1 MSMVSKLISEEIMA
15 ENFLIWQRH
24 NAKESW
30 SSEKLKQNKLKEIQA
45 QAHWN
50 QITGNWGQRKNL
62 ESSLRKWCITYC
74 EAMIQMTRY
83 LIRNHIM

>member
-24 NAKESW
+24 NAKDSW
-30 SSEKLKQNKLKEIQA
+30 SSEKLKQNELKEIHA
-45 QAHWN
+45 QAHRN

-62 ESSLRKWCITYC
+62 ESSLRNATHC